1 MKVEDGHVYVALNP
15 KRVKIG
21 GGEEAGD
28 RSAVYDAVM
37 IRADFPILARRIG
50 GKRLVYLDNAATS
63 QKPRQVLDALGEYY
77 EEHNANIHRGV
88 HRLAEEATAAYEGA
102 RQKVA
107 RFLGASDATGLVF
120 TRGTTES
127 INLVAHAWG
136 RKSLGEGDEIVLTE
150 AEHHSNLV
158 PWQLAA
164 QATGAKL
171 RFIPIREDGTLD
183 MEEAGRLIGPRTKL
197 VAAIHASNVL
207 GTINPVEKLTLMAH
221 EAGALMLVD
230 GAQSA
235 PHMPVDVAELGC
247 DFFAYSGHKML
258 GPTGV
263 GVLWGR
269 PEILEEMEPFLGG
282 GEMIREVHLEHS
294 TWNELPHKFEA
305 GTMNI
310 AQAVGLGAAVDYLD
324 ELGMENVREHE
335 RRLGAYA
342 YRRLLEIEGIT
353 LYGPAEDRTGLVS
366 FTLPDV
372 HPHDISQLL
381 DEEGVAVR
389 SGHHCC
395 QPLMRRLGVAATSR
409 ASFYLYNTEDEV
421 DALVEALVR
430 AREFFGAFA

>member
-1 MKVEDGHVYVALNP
+1 MYDVE
-15 KRVKIG
+15 
-21 GGEEAGD
+21 E
-28 RSAVYDAVM
+28 
-37 IRADFPILARRIG
+37 IRRDFPILKRRIG
-50 GKRLVYLDNAATS
+50 DKKLVYLDSAATS
-63 QKPRQVLDALGEYY
+63 QKPRQVLNALNEHY

-102 RQKVA
+102 RGKVA
-107 RFLGASDATGLVF
+107 RFLGAPDTTGLIF

-136 RKSLGEGDEIVLTE
+136 RENLREDDEIVLTE

-164 QATGAKL
+164 RATGAKL

-183 MEEAGRLIGPRTKL
+183 VEEAGRLIGPRTKL
-197 VAAIHASNVL
+197 VGCIHASNVL
-207 GTINPVEKLTLMAH
+207 ATINPVRKLAELAL

-235 PHMPVDVAELGC
+235 PHLPVDLEALGC
-247 DFFAYSGHKML
+247 DFFACSGHKML

-269 PEILEEMEPFLGG
+269 PEILEEMDPFLGG
-282 GEMIREVHLEHS
+282 GEMIREVHLDHS
-294 TWNELPHKFEA
+294 TYNDLPYKFEA

-335 RRLGAYA
+335 GRLGEYT
-342 YRRLLEIEGIT
+342 YRRLSELEGVTI
-353 LYGPAEDRTGLVS
+353 YGPKENRMGLVS
-366 FTLPDV
+366 FSLPDV

-381 DEEGVAVR
+381 NEEGIAIR
-389 SGHHCC
+389 SGHHCA
-395 QPLMRRLGVAATSR
+395 QPLMRRLGVTATAR
-409 ASFYLYNTEDEV
+409 ASFYLYNTEEEV
-421 DALVEALVR
+421 DALVEGLER
-430 AREFFGAFA
+430 AREFFGAFAT